1 MPKHELRD
9 SEAVAH
15 AGHFNEADPH
25 GAGATQSHHHV
36 VSLTT
41 LRLVLAALLVFTV
54 LTVGAAQFEVWFQ
67 GYINYELPRWVNVF
81 IAMSIATV
89 KAALVVL
96 FFMQLKHDNPI
107 NGIIFV
113 LCILG
118 VGLFLGFT
126 SLDLFT
132 RDRIYDYKG
141 KVIQE
146 GGTGATLSRRIGTNP
161 DGSAKNESISGPIV
175 EFVRNKKILEVGP
188 VEYER
193 LKEEA
198 HAGHGH
204 HGHAEANISTAKKS
218 VVRTGRT
225 DALDAA
231 AASHGAEG
239 GHGADAG
246 HAAEPAA
253 KDAAAKEPAG
263 HPAPASGEHK

>member
-1 MPKHELRD
+1 MRNHVLRD
-9 SEAVAH
+9 HDAAAH

-41 LRLVLAALLVFTV
+41 LRIVLGLLLVFTV
-54 LTVGAAQFEVWFQ
+54 LTVGAAQFEVWLQ
-67 GYINYELPRWVNVF
+67 GYINYELPRWVNVA

-126 SLDLFT
+126 ALDLFT
-132 RDRIYDYKG
+132 RDRVYAEKA
-141 KVIQE
+141 KVILN
-146 GGTGATLSRRIGTNP
+146 GGTGNTLSRSAGVDA
-161 DGSAKNESISGPIV
+161 DGKPKTESISGPIV
-175 EFVRNKKILEVGP
+175 EYVRNQKILQVGP
-188 VEYER
+188 AEYER
-193 LKEEA
+193 LKAEA

-204 HGHAEANISTAKKS
+204 HGHADAGLSTAKKS
-218 VVRTGRT
+218 IVRTGRT
-225 DALDAA
+225 DALSTAA
-231 AASHGAEG
+231 PAHANEHAP
-239 GHGADAG
+239 AG
-246 HAAEPAA
+246 HAADGAKPAGEA
-253 KDAAAKEPAG
+253 GG
-263 HPAPASGEHK
+263 HPAPADHK